1 MTDWLTCRRR
11 IAANIEELR
20 QRLTDGLTDND
31 DVRTVVNLLST
42 QQQRLRLIDV
52 LLVRDPR
59 LALAHQ
65 AAWERGEAIL
75 RWGWIWTA

>member
-1 MTDWLTCRRR
+1 MADWLTCRRR
-11 IAANIEELR
+11 IADNIEELR
-20 QRLTDGLTDND
+20 QWLQDGITDND

-59 LALAHQ
+59 LALAYQ
-65 AAWERGEAIL
+65 AAWERGEVL
-75 RWGWIWTA
+75 LNWGWVWTA

>member
-1 MTDWLTCRRR
+1 MADWLTCRRR
-11 IAANIEELR
+11 IADNIEELR
-20 QRLTDGLTDND
+20 QWLTDGLTDND

-59 LALAHQ
+59 LALAYQ
-65 AAWERGEAIL
+65 AAWERGEVL
-75 RWGWIWTA
+75 LNWVWVWTA